1 MFNRL
6 NDNLLRIIYEYDPT
20 YKHIY
25 NIVLEEFKIK
35 CVLKFKHKF
44 NINSV
49 KEWNEKITR
58 TTKTPDNLEHPRIRI
73 KKQLL
78 KELKEIL
85 KQTNADETII
95 NITEAINQ
103 KQKAIYVIF
112 MFITADNTRK
122 LISFFK
128 LV

>member
-1 MFNRL
+1 MFNQL
-6 NDNLLRIIYEYDPT
+6 PDNIKSNIYDYDPT

-49 KEWNEKITR
+49 KEWSEKITR

-95 NITEAINQ
+95 NIT
-103 KQKAIYVIF
+103 
-112 MFITADNTRK
+112 
-122 LISFFK
+122 
-128 LV
+128 

>member
-1 MFNRL
+1 MFNQL
-6 NDNLLRIIYEYDPT
+6 PDNIKSNIYDYDPT
-20 YKHIY
+20 YKH

-49 KEWNEKITR
+49 KEWSEKITR

-78 KELKEIL
+78 KELKERL
-85 KQTNADETII
+85 KQTNADDTIT
-95 NITEAINQ
+95 NITEALNE
-103 KQKAIYVIF
+103 KQKAIYIIF
-112 MFITADNTRK
+112 MFITAENTRK

>member
-1 MFNRL
+1 MFNQL
-6 NDNLLRIIYEYDPT
+6 PDNIKSNIYDYDPT

-44 NINSV
+44 NINSI
-49 KEWNEKITR
+49 KEWSEKITR

-85 KQTNADETII
+85 KKTNADETII

-122 LISFFK
+122 LISFCK
-128 LV
+128 II